1 MVRSTWYIVC
11 GSWSQLK
18 KNNEGGF
25 FMEVFYDT
33 NGSREKQCSVLETV
47 LTTLYVQS
55 FFPSTYIRPDFGWA
69 GK

>member
-1 MVRSTWYIVC
+1 
-11 GSWSQLK
+11 
-18 KNNEGGF
+18 
-25 FMEVFYDT
+25 MEVFYDT